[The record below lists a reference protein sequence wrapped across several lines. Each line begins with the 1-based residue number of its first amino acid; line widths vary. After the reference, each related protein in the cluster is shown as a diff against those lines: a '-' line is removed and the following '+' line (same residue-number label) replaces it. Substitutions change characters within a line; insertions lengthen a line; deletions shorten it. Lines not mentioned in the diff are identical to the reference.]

1 MSNVAGRLTK
11 GSDMDKSEMVA
22 AGLVHWGST
31 ALMAVGA
38 YWMAGIP
45 AVFITIGFVVFI
57 SHQRE
62 RLVDAIRA
70 RRS

>member
-1 MSNVAGRLTK
+1 
-11 GSDMDKSEMVA
+11 MDKIDLMAHGVA
-22 AGLVHWGST
+22 NWGST

-45 AVFITIGFVVFI
+45 GISITLGFVVFI
-57 SHQRE
+57 SYQRE
-62 RLVDAIRA
+62 RLVEAIRA